1 MAILKQPPIRHLLDA
16 PRDDWYV
23 VEEQIVFRWN
33 QFAYATIPEG
43 YVTDGCSVPKA
54 LWGIFP
60 PLGAFLVPGLIHDYL
75 YESKEIKLEKSGE
88 WYVYRFTRKEADDY
102 FLQLLNLYSPLTKR
116 RNYIRYLVVR
126 AFGKAYWKKA
136 KLVNLS
142 NYRRAFP

>member
-1 MAILKQPPIRHLLDA
+1 MKQPTIRHLLDA

-33 QFAYATIPEG
+33 ELGYVTIPEG

-75 YESKEIKLEKSGE
+75 YESKEIEVEKGGKH
-88 WYVYRFTRKEADDY
+88 YVYRFTRKEADDY
-102 FLQLLNLYSPLTKR
+102 FLQLLNLYSPKTR
-116 RNYIRYLVVR
+116 RQNYIRYLVVR
-126 AFGKAYWKKA
+126 ALGNSYWKKA
-136 KLVNLS
+136 RLINLS
-142 NYRRAFP
+142 NYQSDFF